1 MHAIVLFAH
10 GSRDPRWREPIEAIA
25 RKVAQLAPDVPVR
38 CAYLELV
45 APDLN
50 AAVAELAALG
60 ATSVRVLPVFLG
72 VGRHLREDLPRL
84 LDNLRQQHADI
95 AFTMATVVGEE
106 QSLVELIA
114 QLALK
119 SIQTPS

>member
-25 RKVAQLAPDVPVR
+25 RQVAQLAPDVPVR

-60 ATSVRVLPVFLG
+60 ASSIRVLPVFLG